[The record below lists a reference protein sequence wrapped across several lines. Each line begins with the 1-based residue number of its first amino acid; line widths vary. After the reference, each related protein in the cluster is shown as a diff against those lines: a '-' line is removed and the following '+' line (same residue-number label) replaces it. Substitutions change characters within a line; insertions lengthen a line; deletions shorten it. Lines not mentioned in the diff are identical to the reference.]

1 MNVHIVLFLVSL
13 FYGIL
18 FSWAGEIMPQYL
30 SAESLVWMRVTFAA
44 LIFQVIG
51 LIYYSKN
58 KVDWKTDWKTFAICG
73 FFGTSANMYLF
84 FKGLEITHPINAA
97 VLMLLAPLFVAVF
110 DHIRLNRTPTVVFSI
125 ALFIAAIGCIQL
137 IGEKGISFQSET
149 IMGDIWVG
157 VNAIFYAIYLVKVK
171 SLTQKYPAFV
181 INRWTFSFGWL
192 YITPIGLLPFIGTDF
207 NVIPSAIA
215 LKIGYILVVMSFLV
229 YFMNA
234 YAIQKSGPTLT
245 GVYIYLQPL
254 LASVIAVF
262 LGTDELSLKKAILII
277 LVLVSVFI
285 ATKNSPSQLR
295 VIANSGE
302 KN

>member
-44 LIFQVIG
+44 LIFQIIG
-51 LIYYSKN
+51 ILYYSKI
-58 KVDWKTDWKTFAICG
+58 KIDWKADWKTFAICG

-110 DHIRLNRTPTVVFSI
+110 DHIRLSRVPTVIFSV
-125 ALFIAAIGCIQL
+125 ALIIAAIGCIQL
-137 IGEKGISFQSET
+137 IGGKGISFQSET

-157 VNAIFYAIYLVKVK
+157 INAIFYAIYLVKVK
-171 SLTQKYPAFV
+171 SLTRKYPAFV

-207 NVIPSAIA
+207 YVIPSAIA

-254 LASVIAVF
+254 LASIIAVF
-262 LGTDELSLKKAILII
+262 LGTDQLSLQKAIWIM
-277 LVLVSVFI
+277 LVLISVFI

-295 VIANSGE
+295 DIANSGE